1 MMKEVNNVF
10 KNKNERKENI
20 MINKEL
26 IELQKGCNAT
36 CVVIRNEDIKE
47 LESKI
52 LVDST
57 CNTNDLIKI
66 FKENISNEKYDYL
79 VIEEID
85 KINLNEQNKY
95 YQIVKDREFLGYNLP
110 ENIIIVL
117 TVKSKETLKNIS
129 QNLYNLCVVAF

>member
-1 MMKEVNNVF
+1 MKEVNNVF
-10 KNKNERKENI
+10 ENKNERKGNI

-36 CVVIRNEDIKE
+36 CVVIQNEDIKE

-110 ENIIIVL
+110 EDIIIVL

-129 QNLYNLCVVAF
+129 QNLYNLCVIAF

>member
-1 MMKEVNNVF
+1 MKEVNNVF
-10 KNKNERKENI
+10 ENKNERKENI

-36 CVVIRNEDIKE
+36 CVVIQNEDIKE

-95 YQIVKDREFLGYNLP
+95 YQIVKDREFLGYKLP
-110 ENIIIVL
+110 EDIIIVL

-129 QNLYNLCVVAF
+129 QNLYNLCVIAF

>member
-1 MMKEVNNVF
+1 
-10 KNKNERKENI
+10 

-36 CVVIRNEDIKE
+36 CVVIQNEDIKE

-66 FKENISNEKYDYL
+66 FKENISNKKYDYF

-95 YQIVKDREFLGYNLP
+95 YQIVKDREFLGYKLP
-110 ENIIIVL
+110 EDIIIVL

>member
-1 MMKEVNNVF
+1 MKGVNNVF
-10 KNKNERKENI
+10 ENKNERKENI

-36 CVVIRNEDIKE
+36 CVVIQNEDIKE

-66 FKENISNEKYDYL
+66 FKENISNKKYDYF

-95 YQIVKDREFLGYNLP
+95 YQIVKDREFLGYKLP
-110 ENIIIVL
+110 EDIIIVL

>member
-1 MMKEVNNVF
+1 MKEVNNVF
-10 KNKNERKENI
+10 ENKNERKENI

-36 CVVIRNEDIKE
+36 CVVIQNEDIKE

-66 FKENISNEKYDYL
+66 FKENISNKKYDYF

-95 YQIVKDREFLGYNLP
+95 YQIVKDREFLGYKLP
-110 ENIIIVL
+110 EDIIIVL